1 MTVGNRTPQVTIEF
15 PDNGQIASFTDQ
27 IRYRINVTDPE
38 DGTTGAGISCADVR
52 VTISLGH
59 DEHSHGLSQATG
71 CEGTF
76 NAGLT
81 SGHGAEANT
90 FTVLGVAYTDKGG
103 PGGIAPLTGRA
114 EAILQPKTKQA
125 EFFAS
130 TGRVAGGSTE
140 GTAGASTQNT
150 TDAIGGG
157 LNLTAIEDGDYVSYK
172 PVSLKNISALRFRV
186 ASATNTAAIQVRLDS
201 PTGPLVAETAQIAAT
216 GGAQTYKTVE
226 LPIPATAGTHELFL
240 VFRNP
245 GASGSLINVNQFEF
259 VGQGAAVT
267 APPAV
272 TVNAIPVSGN
282 APMSVVFDT
291 TATDPDGSGPLTYAW
306 SFGDGSPDSTQ
317 QDPTH
322 LYSASGTFVA
332 TLTVTDADG
341 GVTAVQTPISVGAV
355 IGTCPPG
362 FRDDFNGVDLAPSW
376 TVLRRDQT
384 LTVGNG
390 LVSIPTQA
398 GDLYQTANT
407 AKNIVLRPA
416 PTGNFTIAAKINHKG
431 LVQYQQ
437 AGIIVYGTDDNY
449 VKLDRTA
456 SNTAT
461 AANTEFFEFI
471 QEVNATARNQG
482 TDRTGEPRGHVPAG
496 LLPADRLERHD
507 AERRQYSTDGQTWT
521 HVGPRRRRRCPRTR
535 RSGSS
540 RSRTRPPPR

>member
-1 MTVGNRTPQVTIEF
+1 M
-15 PDNGQIASFTDQ
+15 
-27 IRYRINVTDPE
+27 
-38 DGTTGAGISCADVR
+38 
-52 VTISLGH
+52 
-59 DEHSHGLSQATG
+59 
-71 CEGTF
+71 
-76 NAGLT
+76 
-81 SGHGAEANT
+81 
-90 FTVLGVAYTDKGG
+90 
-103 PGGIAPLTGRA
+103 
-114 EAILQPKTKQA
+114 
-125 EFFAS
+125 
-130 TGRVAGGSTE
+130 
-140 GTAGASTQNT
+140 
-150 TDAIGGG
+150 
-157 LNLTAIEDGDYVSYK
+157 
-172 PVSLKNISALRFRV
+172 
-186 ASATNTAAIQVRLDS
+186 
-201 PTGPLVAETAQIAAT
+201 AETAQIAAT

-322 LYSASGTFVA
+322 LYSAPGTFVA

-456 SNTAT
+456 SNTA
-461 AANTEFFEFI
+461 
-471 QEVNATARNQG
+471 
-482 TDRTGEPRGHVPAG
+482 DRGQHRVLRVHPGGQRHRAQRSAGPHREPRGHVPAG
-496 LLPADRLERHD
+496 LLPADRLERHQPD
-507 AERRQYSTDGQTWT
+507 RR
-521 HVGPRRRRRCPRTR
+521 
-535 RSGSS
+535 
-540 RSRTRPPPR
+540 RTRPTGRRGRSVGRASTAMPANAQVGFFALSNAAATTVTPTFDWFTIEGPNVPPDPNCTPGTGANTDPVITSATASQSFGIAPLPVDFTAAATDADGDPLTYLWDFDNDGSIDATGATAAHTYTAGGSPTAKLTVTDGKGGVATRTISIDGDRARRPVGQAARARVLQDRGLPPRLHHRGHQRAQGARDREELPGRRDRGRGVVPRRHPQPLRHGDLPVDHR

>member
-15 PDNGQIASFTDQ
+15 PENGQIASFTDQ

-186 ASATNTAAIQVRLDS
+186 ASR
-201 PTGPLVAETAQIAAT
+201 PTRRRSRSAWTPPRARSWPRHRRSRRPE
-216 GGAQTYKTVE
+216 
-226 LPIPATAGTHELFL
+226 
-240 VFRNP
+240 
-245 GASGSLINVNQFEF
+245 
-259 VGQGAAVT
+259 
-267 APPAV
+267 APR
-272 TVNAIPVSGN
+272 
-282 APMSVVFDT
+282 
-291 TATDPDGSGPLTYAW
+291 
-306 SFGDGSPDSTQ
+306 
-317 QDPTH
+317 PT
-322 LYSASGTFVA
+322 
-332 TLTVTDADG
+332 
-341 GVTAVQTPISVGAV
+341 
-355 IGTCPPG
+355 
-362 FRDDFNGVDLAPSW
+362 
-376 TVLRRDQT
+376 RR
-384 LTVGNG
+384 
-390 LVSIPTQA
+390 SSCRSRP
-398 GDLYQTANT
+398 
-407 AKNIVLRPA
+407 RPA
-416 PTGNFTIAAKINHKG
+416 PTSCSSCSATRARAA
-431 LVQYQQ
+431 
-437 AGIIVYGTDDNY
+437 
-449 VKLDRTA
+449 R
-456 SNTAT
+456 
-461 AANTEFFEFI
+461 
-471 QEVNATARNQG
+471 
-482 TDRTGEPRGHVPAG
+482 
-496 LLPADRLERHD
+496 
-507 AERRQYSTDGQTWT
+507 
-521 HVGPRRRRRCPRTR
+521 
-535 RSGSS
+535 
-540 RSRTRPPPR
+540 